1 MTEGNLQLIEGGQH
15 VEGVLAHGIVGE
27 IGRRR
32 RPVAFAAAAPVD
44 ADDTHAAGK
53 QRGGE
58 FDPVLAGEIAVDED
72 DGDIALAPLSPAEL
86 DLARSHPC
94 HHQAP
99 YLFRPAV
106 GDALGGVGATPTVVS
121 FEVPLTR
128 RSMAIGELT
137 TTLPSSTKST
147 TSVANCTGLSVWMK

>member
-1 MTEGNLQLIEGGQH
+1 MQLIEGGQH

-27 IGRRR
+27 IGRRL
-32 RPVAFAAAAPVD
+32 RPIAFAAAAPVD
-44 ADDTHAAGK
+44 PDHAEAAGE
-53 QRGGE
+53 QWGGE

-72 DGDIALAPLSPAEL
+72 DGDVALTPFSPAEL

-106 GDALGGVGATPTVVS
+106 GDAPGGVGATPTVS
-121 FEVPLTR
+121 SLEVPLTK